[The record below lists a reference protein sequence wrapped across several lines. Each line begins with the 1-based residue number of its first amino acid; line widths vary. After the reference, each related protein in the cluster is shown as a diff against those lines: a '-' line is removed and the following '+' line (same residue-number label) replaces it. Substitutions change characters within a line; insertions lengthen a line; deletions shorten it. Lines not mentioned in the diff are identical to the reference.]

1 MAESIEPGLRIPARP
16 RGRPRSSVH
25 RRAERGA
32 WLRRRTLKIAA
43 FATIGLLITGGL
55 VSFGLAAGLASL
67 PNADAL
73 VSAPLASDTLVYDR
87 SGQVL
92 LADLHPEGYQHYETS
107 LSGMGKW
114 LPMATVAVEDSN
126 FWNEPGVDPFSMA
139 RAAMTDFQRHSAVQ
153 GGSTIT
159 QQLVKQRLVGSDTSI
174 TRKLREA
181 ALAMR
186 ISSDFSKS
194 QILAMY
200 LNAIAYGNA
209 AYGAQAAARIYFH
222 TDASKLDLAQA
233 SLVAGLPQNPTLL
246 NPLQHWQV
254 ARQRQQEV
262 LAAMVRNRNI
272 TQEEADQAYAED
284 LSARIYGP
292 DSTNLAPGFISW
304 LVSELNAKFGQSAVQ
319 QGGMKV
325 ISTIDWGL
333 QQLAQQS
340 VADTVQS
347 QGYRHLTDG
356 ALVAIDPRTGQV
368 LAMVGSAGPNVPGG
382 QFNMAAYPPRNP
394 GSSFKVF
401 TYTAAIDSR
410 RYTMV
415 TPIVDAP
422 LTVQMAGASPYTP
435 QNYDH
440 RYHGTCQVQ
449 VCLGNSLNI
458 PAVEVEMGTGVAAVA
473 DEARKMGAPPYYQP
487 QGGSYTN
494 NVPSSNFTP
503 SLTLGGYGETPL
515 QMATGVASL
524 AAGGV
529 EHPPEGVVSVT
540 SSGGQVLLRPGTGGQ
555 RVIDEGTAYI
565 VSQMLSDAANRA
577 LIFGRNTPLTLAGH
591 RAAAK
596 TGTTDKFNDA
606 WTIGYTPS
614 LATAVWMGNTDNSP
628 MTSGSDGI
636 YVAAPAWHEFMQAAL
651 DRMNRGDEWFQQPAD
666 VTMDNVNGRPAW
678 FLAGTSAATP
688 PPPLPSTVHV
698 AGGDC
703 GGDTCQGNGGRRCRP
718 LPGFPFIQPCLP
730 AQTVPPQVAP
740 GG

>member
-1 MAESIEPGLRIPARP
+1 
-16 RGRPRSSVH
+16 V
-25 RRAERGA
+25 RGA

-43 FATIGLLITGGL
+43 FVTLALVAVGGF
-55 VSFGLAAGLASL
+55 VGFGLAAGLGSL

-87 SGQVL
+87 TGQVL
-92 LADLHPEGYQHYETS
+92 LADLHPEGYQHYEST

-126 FWNEPGVDPFSMA
+126 FWHEPGVDPFSMA
-139 RAAMTDFQRHSAVQ
+139 RAALTDFQHHSLVQ

-159 QQLVKQRLVGSDTSI
+159 QQLVKERLVGNDASF
-174 TRKLREA
+174 TRKFREA

-186 ISSDFSKS
+186 ISSDFSKT
-194 QILAMY
+194 QILGMY

-246 NPLQHWQV
+246 NPLQHWQ
-254 ARQRQQEV
+254 AAKGRQHEV
-262 LAAMVRNRNI
+262 LAAMVRTGDI

-284 LSARIYGP
+284 LSAPAHLFPPGKT
-292 DSTNLAPGFISW
+292 DLTPGFTMW
-304 LVSELNAKFGQSAVQ
+304 LVGELSARFGQSAVE
-319 QGGMKV
+319 QGGMRV
-325 ISTIDWGL
+325 ISTVDWNL
-333 QQLAQQS
+333 QQLAQNS
-340 VADTVQS
+340 ITNTVKS
-347 QGYRHLTDG
+347 QGWRHLTDG
-356 ALVAIDPRTGQV
+356 ALVSIDPRTGQV
-368 LAMVGSAGPNVPGG
+368 LAMVGSAGDVPGG
-382 QFNMAAYPPRNP
+382 QYNMAAWPPRNP

-422 LTVQMAGASPYTP
+422 LTVQMPGASPYKP
-435 QNYDH
+435 ENYDH

-473 DEARKMGAPPYYQP
+473 DEARKVGAPPFQS
-487 QGGSYTN
+487 QGSTYSNT
-494 NVPSSNFTP
+494 VPSSTFTP

-515 QMATGVASL
+515 QMATGVATL

-529 EHPPEGVVSVT
+529 EHPAEGILKVT
-540 SSGGQVLLRPGTGGQ
+540 SSSGQVLLHPASAGQ
-555 RVIDEGTAYI
+555 QVVDAGTAYI
-565 VSQMLSDAANRA
+565 VSQMLSDAGNRA
-577 LIFGRNTPLTLAGH
+577 MIFGRNTPLTLSGH

-628 MTSGSDGI
+628 MSDGSDGI
-636 YVAAPAWHEFMQAAL
+636 YVAAPAWHDFMQAAL
-651 DRMNRGDEWFQQPAD
+651 DRMNKGDEWFQQPAD
-666 VTMDNVNGRPAW
+666 VTMDFFRGSSAW
-678 FLAGTSAATP
+678 FLSGTSAATP

-698 AGGDC
+698 AGSGDC
-703 GGDTCQGNGGRRCRP
+703 GGDTCPGGGGGRRCRP
-718 LPGFPFIQPCLP
+718 IAGFPFIQPCLP
-730 AQTVPPQVAP
+730 VQTLPPQVVPP